1 MGVSTQRQPRVFL
14 TEISNFPHFCQGN
27 LKDIKML
34 SLLRSAG
41 CSGTKIGHLRGYVL
55 NKCQLSTSAYA
66 MSKIIYTE
74 CDEAPMLATFSLL
87 PVIQRFAKP
96 MGIEVEKRDISVSG
110 RLIAHFP
117 ERLTPEQRI
126 PDELAAL
133 GELCKTPE
141 GNVIKLPNISAS
153 IPQLLECIAEL
164 QAKGFDV
171 PDYPANPQTPE
182 EEAIKATYAKVLGSA
197 VNPVLREGNSD
208 RRCAPPVK
216 ENAKRITKRSPAMRP
231 WKENGQRTCVASMKD
246 GDFYSNEQSHITAEA
261 GNVKITLHGADGSTK
276 VLKESLALEAGEV
289 IDATKLNTAALCEVF
304 EAEMADCKEKNLM
317 MSLHMKA
324 TMMKVSDPIIF
335 GHCVKVYFKD
345 VFAKHG
351 ALLAELKVNVN
362 NGLGDLYEKI
372 KGHPME
378 AEIVADIDAAYATRP
393 GLAMVDSDKGIT
405 NLHVPSDVIID
416 ASMPNVVRDGGQMW
430 NKDDKLEEV
439 KCVIPDRSYSTMYDA
454 IIKDCQ
460 KHGQFDWTS
469 TGHVSNVGLMAQK
482 AEEYGSH
489 DKTFEIAA
497 KGTVVVTDA
506 AGNTIFS
513 HAVNPGD
520 IYRMCQT
527 KDAPIRD
534 WIKLC
539 VNRARAQ
546 NCKAIFWLNPAR
558 AHDANLIGLAKKYL
572 AEHDTEGLDIEFAT
586 PAEACKISCTRA
598 RAGLDTISVT
608 GNVLRDYLTD
618 LFPILELGTS
628 AKMLSIVPLLAG
640 GVLLETGAGGSA
652 PKHVEQLL
660 KENHLRWDSLGEYLA
675 TAIGFQE
682 LGARTNSEKAT
693 LLGETMMNATGKW
706 LEENKSPGRKVKQL
720 DNRGANFYLALY
732 WAEELAARDPAW
744 APLATAL
751 KDNEEAITQ
760 ELIDIQGK
768 PADVGGYYKLCP
780 DKADAVMRPS
790 AVFNE
795 LMDKY

>member
-1 MGVSTQRQPRVFL
+1 MG
-14 TEISNFPHFCQGN
+14 
-27 LKDIKML
+27 
-34 SLLRSAG
+34 
-41 CSGTKIGHLRGYVL
+41 
-55 NKCQLSTSAYA
+55 
-66 MSKIIYTE
+66 
-74 CDEAPMLATFSLL
+74 
-87 PVIQRFAKP
+87 
-96 MGIEVEKRDISVSG
+96 
-110 RLIAHFP
+110 
-117 ERLTPEQRI
+117 
-126 PDELAAL
+126 
-133 GELCKTPE
+133 
-141 GNVIKLPNISAS
+141 
-153 IPQLLECIAEL
+153 
-164 QAKGFDV
+164 
-171 PDYPANPQTPE
+171 
-182 EEAIKATYAKVLGSA
+182 
-197 VNPVLREGNSD
+197 GNSD

-216 ENAKRITKRSPAMRP
+216 ENAKRVVKRSPAMRP
-231 WKENGQRTCVASMKD
+231 WKENGQRACVATMSG
-246 GDFYSNEQSHITAEA
+246 GDFFENEQSHIMAEA
-261 GNVKITLHGADGSTK
+261 GSVNITLHQADGTTK
-276 VLKESLALEAGEV
+276 VLKEGLKLQQGEV
-289 IDATKLNTAALCEVF
+289 IDATRMKKAALCDFF
-304 EAEMADCKEKNLM
+304 EQEIQDCFDKKLM

-335 GHCVKVYFKD
+335 GHCVRIYYKD
-345 VFAKHG
+345 VFAKH
-351 ALLAELKVNVN
+351 ADLFSELKVNAN
-362 NGLGDLYEKI
+362 NGLGDVYDKI
-372 KGHPME
+372 KGHPKE
-378 AEIVADIDAAYATRP
+378 AEVKADIEKQYLTRP
-393 GLAMVDSDKGIT
+393 GLAMVDSNNGIT

-439 KCVIPDRSYSTMYDA
+439 KCIIPDRSYATSYKA
-454 IIKDCQ
+454 IIEDCQ
-460 KHGQFDWTS
+460 EHGQFDWTS

-520 IYRMCQT
+520 IWRMCQT

-558 AHDANLIGLAKKYL
+558 AHDANLIGLAQTYL
-572 AEHDTEGLDIEFAT
+572 KDHDTTGLDIEFMT
-586 PAEACKISCTRA
+586 PADACTASCTRA

-682 LGARTNSEKAT
+682 LGARTNSANST
-693 LLGETMMNATGKW
+693 LLGDTLMNAVGKW
-706 LEENKSPGRKVKQL
+706 LDTNKAPGRKVNQI
-720 DNRGANFYLALY
+720 DNRGSNFYVALY
-732 WAEELAARDPAW
+732 WAEELAAKDAAW
-744 APLATAL
+744 APLAQAL
-751 KDNEEAITQ
+751 KDNEEQILKD
-760 ELIDIQGK
+760 LIECQGP
-768 PADVGGYYKLCP
+768 PADVGGYYKVDP
-780 DKADAVMRPS
+780 VKAEAVMRPS
-790 AVFNE
+790 KIFND
-795 LMDKY
+795 LIDNY

>member
-1 MGVSTQRQPRVFL
+1 
-14 TEISNFPHFCQGN
+14 
-27 LKDIKML
+27 
-34 SLLRSAG
+34 
-41 CSGTKIGHLRGYVL
+41 
-55 NKCQLSTSAYA
+55 
-66 MSKIIYTE
+66 
-74 CDEAPMLATFSLL
+74 MLATYSLL
-87 PVIQRFAKP
+87 PIIQRFAKP
-96 MGIEVEKRDISVSG
+96 MGIEIEKRDISVSG

-117 ERLTPEQRI
+117 DRLKPEQRI

-133 GELCKTPE
+133 GELAKTPD
-141 GNVIKLPNISAS
+141 GNIIKLPNISAS

-164 QAKGFDV
+164 QAKGYDV
-171 PDYPANPQTPE
+171 PNYPANPQNAD
-182 EEAIKATYAKVLGSA
+182 EEAIKATYSKVLGSA

-208 RRCAPPVK
+208 RRAAPPVK
-216 ENAKRITKRSPAMRP
+216 ENAKKMEKRSPAMRE
-231 WKENGQRTCVASMKD
+231 WKENGQRSCVSYMPD
-246 GDFYSNEQSHITAEA
+246 GDFFSAEQSHVMSKA
-261 GNVKITLHGADGSTK
+261 GK
-276 VLKESLALEAGEV
+276 VVISLNGKALKEVSLQQGEV
-289 IDATKLNTAALCEVF
+289 IDATRMKKAALCEFF
-304 EAEMADCKEKNLM
+304 EKEIQECFDNKLM

-335 GHCVKVYFKD
+335 GHCVKIFYKD
-345 VFAKHG
+345 VFAKH
-351 ALLAELKVNVN
+351 ADLFSELKVNAN
-362 NGLGDLYEKI
+362 NGVGDVYDKI
-372 KGHPME
+372 KGHAKE
-378 AEIVADIDAAYATRP
+378 EEVKADILKQYETRP
-393 GLAMVDSDKGIT
+393 GLAMVDSNNGIT

-439 KCVIPDRSYSTMYDA
+439 KCIIPDRSYATSYEA

-460 KHGQFDWTS
+460 ANGQFDWTS
-469 TGHVSNVGLMAQK
+469 TGHVSNVGLMAKK

-489 DKTFEIAA
+489 DKTFEIPA
-497 KGTVVVTDA
+497 KGTVVVTDQ

-513 HAVNPGD
+513 HAVDTGD

-527 KDAPIRD
+527 KNAPIAD

-539 VNRARAQ
+539 VSRARATGA
-546 NCKAIFWLNPAR
+546 KAIFWLDPAR

-660 KENHLRWDSLGEYLA
+660 EENHLRWDSPGEYLA

-682 LGARTNSEKAT
+682 LGARINSEKAT
-693 LLGETMMNATGKW
+693 LLGETMMNAVGKW

-732 WAEELAARDPAW
+732 WAEELAAKDAAW
-744 APLATAL
+744 APLAQAL
-751 KDNEEAITQ
+751 RDNEVAIQQ
-760 ELIDIQGK
+760 EMIDIQGVS
-768 PADVGGYYKLCP
+768 ADVGGYYKLDE
-780 DKADAVMRPS
+780 DKANAVMRPS
-790 AVFNE
+790 KKFNE
-795 LMDKY
+795 LMDNY